1 MITRE
6 RLVEEFLLLDEKAR
20 LMGSEEIHL
29 YLIGG
34 GNLALRD
41 IKPATA
47 DVDVVVE
54 NVGALNRLERVL
66 TDPSPELRTS
76 RGLVIYIKVA
86 EHEYRR
92 KLGAYSVYRKL
103 DPELEDFNLDVFV
116 RRVLRGITLTEGIM
130 KRAFIPKEFKGLER
144 LKVHLV
150 SPEDIFLFK
159 GVTSLGR
166 SKDVDDILRLLEL
179 GIDFEVVLEEVE
191 AQKEVIERERFE
203 HLADL
208 LLEKMISVQK
218 ILGERGLRSSGLDK
232 FINSLEE
239 LLSGSEV
246 RRYGSDT

>member
-6 RLVEEFLLLDEKAR
+6 RLVEEFALLDEKAR
-20 LMGSEEIHL
+20 LMGSEVIRL

-34 GNLALRD
+34 GNLALRG

-54 NVGALNRLERVL
+54 NAGALNRLERVL

-76 RGLVIYIKVA
+76 RGLVIYIKVV
-86 EHEYRR
+86 EHEYRK

-130 KRAFIPKEFKGLER
+130 KRAFIPNEFKGLEK

-166 SKDVDDILRLLEL
+166 SKDIDDILRLLEL
-179 GIDFEVVLEEVE
+179 GIDFGIVLEEVN

-232 FINSLEE
+232 FISSLEE
-239 LLSGSEV
+239 LSSGSEV
-246 RRYGSDT
+246 KGYGPDT

>member
-6 RLVEEFLLLDEKAR
+6 RLVEEFALLDEKAQ
-20 LMGSEEIHL
+20 LMDSKEIRL

-34 GNLALRD
+34 GNLALRG

-47 DVDVVVE
+47 DVDIVVE

-76 RGLVIYIKVA
+76 GGLVIYIKVA

-130 KRAFIPKEFKGLER
+130 KRAFIPKEFKELEK

-159 GVTSLGR
+159 GVTSLSR
-166 SKDVDDILRLLEL
+166 SKDVDDIMRLLEL
-179 GIDFEVVLEEVE
+179 GIDFDVVLEEVE
-191 AQKEVIERERFE
+191 AQKEVIEPERFE

-208 LLEKMISVQK
+208 LLEKMISIQK
-218 ILGERGLRSSGLDK
+218 ILEERGLRSSGLDK

-239 LLSGSEV
+239 LLSELEV
-246 RRYGSDT
+246 RGYDSDT

>member
-6 RLVEEFLLLDEKAR
+6 RLIEEFWLVDEKAR
-20 LMGSEEIHL
+20 LMGSGEIHL

-34 GNLALRD
+34 GNLALRGL
-41 IKPATA
+41 KPATA

-54 NVGALNRLERVL
+54 SLSALSRLEGVL

-76 RGLVIYIKVA
+76 KGLVIYIKVA
-86 EHEYRR
+86 EHEYQR
-92 KLGAYSVYRKL
+92 KLGAYSVYKKL
-103 DPELEDFNLDVFV
+103 DPELGDFNLDVFV
-116 RRVLRGITLTEGIM
+116 KRVLRGITLTKGVME
-130 KRAFIPKEFKGLER
+130 RAFIPEEFKGLKR

-166 SKDVDDILRLLEL
+166 SKDIDDIMRLLEM
-179 GIDFEVVLEEVE
+179 GIDFDVVLEEVE
-191 AQKEVIERERFE
+191 AQKKVIESERFE
-203 HLADL
+203 YLMGL
-208 LLEKMISVQK
+208 FLEKMRGVRA
-218 ILGERGLRSSGLDK
+218 ILKERGLRSSGLDK

-246 RRYGSDT
+246 RGYGPDT

>member
-6 RLVEEFLLLDEKAR
+6 RLIEEFALLDEKAR
-20 LMGSEEIHL
+20 LMDSEEIHI

-34 GNLALRD
+34 GNLALRG

-54 NVGALNRLERVL
+54 NVGVLNRLERVL
-66 TDPSPELRTS
+66 TDPSPELKTS
-76 RGLVIYIKVA
+76 KGLVIYIKVV

-130 KRAFIPKEFKGLER
+130 KRAFVPKEFNELEK

-166 SKDVDDILRLLEL
+166 SKDIDDIMRLLEL
-179 GIDFEVVLEEVE
+179 GIDFDVVLDEVR
-191 AQKEVIERERFE
+191 AQKEFIEPERFE
-203 HLADL
+203 HLAGL
-208 LLEKMISVQK
+208 LLEKLISVQR
-218 ILGERGLRSSGLDK
+218 ILEERGLRSSGLDK
-232 FINSLEE
+232 FISSLEK
-239 LLSGSEV
+239 LLFG
-246 RRYGSDT
+246 